1 MAIGFPVKADYAT
14 GDVLTA
20 AQMNDLAGTL
30 NTVPTN
36 DYAAYKN
43 KLINSNFS
51 VWQRGTSFTG
61 TGNYFTADRWQGF
74 RGGAVAGAT
83 WSRQTAALEGFQ
95 YSMRVSRDSGNTALN
110 PLFVVQSFETDVTRQ
125 FQGKKITISFWA
137 KAGAN
142 FSAAS
147 NNLGINIVTGTG
159 TEASITA
166 GFTTQV
172 STALTG
178 ATLTTS
184 WQRFTATSAA
194 VVPTTASQFAL
205 QIGYT
210 PVGTAGAADN
220 FEIAGVQ
227 LEVGEVATGWSL
239 AGATLQGE
247 LMACQRYYQRV
258 TAGQAYGTVTLTGNA
273 NSTTA
278 ARVFFPQIGV
288 RRFPASSTLEYAN
301 VILND
306 GANLIAAG
314 TITLGGDGAS
324 VQSLTCTTT
333 GLTQF
338 RPYVLTG
345 DNNAAGYVAI
355 SWEL

>member
-1 MAIGFPVKADYAT
+1 
-14 GDVLTA
+14 
-20 AQMNDLAGTL
+20 MNDLAGTL

-51 VWQRGTSFTG
+51 IWQRGTSFTG

-74 RGGAVAGAT
+74 RGGAVAGGT
-83 WSRQTAALEGFQ
+83 WSRQTASLEGFQ

-227 LEVGEVATGWSL
+227 LEVGETATGWSL

-247 LMACQRYYQRV
+247 LAASQRYYWRGV
-258 TAGQAYGTVTLTGNA
+258 NNGAYTFYGAGGAT
-273 NSTTA
+273 STTA
-278 ARVFFPQIGV
+278 VEVILPLPVTMRVQPSTVDF
-288 RRFPASSTLEYAN
+288 STLA
-301 VILND
+301 VQPIGG
-306 GANLIAAG
+306 GAITAITAVTSAAG
-314 TITLGGDGAS
+314 TQSATLLQLSGA
-324 VQSLTCTTT
+324 T
-333 GLTQF
+333 GLVASTAY
-338 RPYVLTG
+338 RLVT
-345 DNNAAGYVAI
+345 NNSTSGFLGLSA
-355 SWEL
+355 EL